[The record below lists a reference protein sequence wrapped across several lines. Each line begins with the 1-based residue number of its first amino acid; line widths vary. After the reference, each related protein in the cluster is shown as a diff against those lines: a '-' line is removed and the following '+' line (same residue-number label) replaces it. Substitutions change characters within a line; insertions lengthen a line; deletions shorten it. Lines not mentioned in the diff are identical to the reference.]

1 MAVLPF
7 NLNDPRISK
16 PAGDI

>member
-7 NLNDPRISK
+7 NLNDPHISK
-16 PAGDI
+16 LLC

>member
-16 PAGDI
+16 LAGDI